1 MMAAYSAEKLILVIT
16 NVGKETSLYYLINFV
31 NKNSNIRLHILVIDD
46 SNKQQVIDLLTPFP
60 NNVQIGCIDNI
71 DNLNS
76 LTIGEYNEKYLFQ
89 LCYYE
94 NIEFVTLIKN
104 NLQNYDYFSLDLIF
118 NEEEENFT
126 NYLYENSNKKYV
138 IKTKFKDNT
147 VIPYFTMDISE
158 TFNPRI
164 QYEIIKLGFKN
175 IFGRKL
181 PNSFTAHYVGH
192 NGSTY
197 ENTKKLY
204 ETMNEK
210 IFEEGVGITGE
221 SHDAAIKYFEHVNK
235 NNIDEDFRQKQF
247 NIFRQNNQIQII
259 GLARIIE
266 GLNQMFKFPKKVILE
281 NDELF
286 EDIQKNFMNSWCN
299 YLLFLNT
306 NPLFPLTHCYDL
318 ICAFALTKYIDKKY
332 DNYFDENNIFK
343 YVNDYTLFK
352 NLIIEFN

>member
-1 MMAAYSAEKLILVIT
+1 MATYSAEKLIVAIT

-60 NNVQIGCIDNI
+60 NNVQFGCIDNI

-94 NIEFVTLIKN
+94 NIELVTIIKN

-138 IKTKFKDNT
+138 IKTKFKDNI

-175 IFGRKL
+175 TFGRKS

-192 NGSTY
+192 NGPTY

-204 ETMNEK
+204 ETMNAK
-210 IFEEGVGITGE
+210 IFEEKVGITGE
-221 SHDAAIKYFEHVNK
+221 SHDEAIKYFEHVNK

-266 GLNQMFKFPKKVILE
+266 GLNQMFGFPKKVILE
-281 NDELF
+281 NDKLF
-286 EDIQKNFMNSWCN
+286 EDIQKNFMNSWRN
-299 YLLFLNT
+299 YLLFLNS
-306 NPLFPLTHCYDL
+306 NPLLPLTPCYDL
-318 ICAFALTKYIDKKY
+318 ISAIALTKYIDKDY

-343 YVNDYTLFK
+343 YINDYTLFK